1 MGYPDI
7 SFSDGSTMLL
17 FECYRAVHPTGG
29 QIGIE
34 AITFGVTI
42 PDNRSRAA
50 VATISNVF
58 FTMKLL
64 IEVGVT
70 S

>member
-1 MGYPDI
+1 M
-7 SFSDGSTMLL
+7 
-17 FECYRAVHPTGG
+17 
-29 QIGIE
+29 E
-34 AITFGVTI
+34 AIAFGVTV

-50 VATISNVF
+50 AATISNVF

-64 IEVGVT
+64 IEVEVR